1 MYFSIN
7 TQNHETLLV
16 NNRNHVIHSQ
26 DFITCQSDSPKS
38 LYDIATNLLLQVL
51 IKSNNS
57 SKISC
62 SNLFTISTILRIQY
76 YVFNYLA
83 SPTPESLSYVKEC
96 INNEA
101 CQISY
106 IYTAYIDLVFMV
118 LGVDDEY

>member
-7 TQNHETLLV
+7 TQNHETLL
-16 NNRNHVIHSQ
+16 NNHVNSQ

-57 SKISC
+57 KTIS
-62 SNLFTISTILRIQY
+62 SFNLFTISTILRIQY
-76 YVFNYLA
+76 YVLNYLV
-83 SPTPESLSYVKEC
+83 SPTPESLSYTKER

-101 CQISY
+101 YQISY

-118 LGVDDEY
+118 LGVDDKY